1 MVTLLN
7 KWWIIPVLSYG
18 LFVNTGNTSLK
29 GKEKAMIPATKPVFH
44 PIHISTVE
52 IEHNASEKSLE
63 ITCKIFWDDFET
75 ILTKGNSNKRVDLV
89 NEKNIAGNNKLVS
102 AYISNHLNLVID
114 GKPMTMNFVGFE
126 KEGAVIF
133 SYFEV
138 ANISSVKKVSITNN
152 LMYDMFD
159 DQVEIIHVIIN
170 GNRKSTKL
178 DYPAKQAEFVF

>member
-1 MVTLLN
+1 MVTLLY
-7 KWWIIPVLSYG
+7 KWWIIPVLSFG
-18 LFVNTGNTSLK
+18 LVGNTGNNSFMEE
-29 GKEKAMIPATKPVFH
+29 GKVISPSTYSDFH

-52 IEHNASEKSLE
+52 IEHNSTEKSLE

-75 ILTKGNSNKRVDLV
+75 ILTKGNNNKRVDLV

-114 GKPMTMNFVGFE
+114 GKPIILNFVGFE

-133 SYFEV
+133 SYFEA
-138 ANISSVKKVSITNN
+138 ANINSVKKIAITNN
-152 LMYDMFD
+152 LMYDMYD
-159 DQVEIIHVIIN
+159 DQVEIIHVIVN

-178 DYPAKQAEFVF
+178 DYPAKQAVFIF